1 MKSKVYSVVARIIAC
16 SIAVCSLFAA
26 PAGSLAAFAADSS
39 SSVQGAA
46 GAVES
51 DRLTGAYEY
60 YLEDGMLKYWIDL
73 GGDDLTLHCFFRS
86 GDPEYREE
94 VYSLPLEKAKA
105 FGDTL
110 FFEEVKNG
118 HDIDIASQFAL
129 FAITFKNGKAFL
141 TVVRDEKTLAGGPEG
156 MLMTGCYE
164 MSAKNGA
171 QPGASLPLILCRMAQ
186 AYYERHKDYYPP
198 VAEFTDNGDGTYTI
212 HLFEIV
218 DDGNG
223 TTHTAT
229 SAWYTVDAGGIGKD
243 DIMGDEVNLRN

>member
-1 MKSKVYSVVARIIAC
+1 
-16 SIAVCSLFAA
+16 
-26 PAGSLAAFAADSS
+26 
-39 SSVQGAA
+39 
-46 GAVES
+46 
-51 DRLTGAYEY
+51 
-60 YLEDGMLKYWIDL
+60 
-73 GGDDLTLHCFFRS
+73 
-86 GDPEYREE
+86 
-94 VYSLPLEKAKA
+94 
-105 FGDTL
+105 
-110 FFEEVKNG
+110 
-118 HDIDIASQFAL
+118 
-129 FAITFKNGKAFL
+129 
-141 TVVRDEKTLAGGPEG
+141 
-156 MLMTGCYE
+156 MTGCYE

-198 VAEFTDNGDGTYTI
+198 EAEFTDNGDGTYTI